1 MQVVFF
7 LVFSILGAGNVP
19 STPTNKRPCAT
30 KRFAK
35 PADGESNKFASQNVE
50 GVIVEA
56 VDSSRIP

>member
-35 PADGESNKFASQNVE
+35 PADGEANFASQNVE